1 MLNAIL
7 QAIGLSS
14 KDERRQFER
23 YPVTSPI
30 EVTVVG
36 KAHNCII
43 DNVSVGGLRLEPPV
57 DAEPGADL
65 TIKHPE
71 SGLNLTGQLIGNDT
85 DGSRISFNSSE
96 AGAVVSVWLRMMHEQ
111 LSEETRPE

>member
-30 EVTVVG
+30 EVTVDG
-36 KAHNCII
+36 MAHNCII

-57 DAEPGADL
+57 GAEPGAEL
-65 TIKHPE
+65 TIKHPA

-85 DGSRISFNSSE
+85 GGSRISFDSSE

-111 LSEETRPE
+111 QSV

>member
-30 EVTVVG
+30 EVTVDG
-36 KAHNCII
+36 IAHNCII
-43 DNVSVGGLRLEPPV
+43 DNVSVSGLRLEPPV
-57 DAEPGADL
+57 DAVPGAEL
-65 TIKHPE
+65 TIKHPA
-71 SGLNLTGQLIGNDT
+71 SGLNLNGSLIGNDT
-85 DGSRISFNSSE
+85 GGSRVSFNSSE

-111 LSEETRPE
+111 QSGESRAE